1 MLIFKKNLNH
11 NLFINIIKIMVYFF
25 SILIILIIVLYG
37 SLFNELCPNCAK
49 SIYSFFETVE
59 AVRKE
64 FSTLCHL
71 LCPDMTNSS
80 FFIFSIIYCNTF
92 FGFCV
97 VFLSIFTSKYYIN
110 NFFIF
115 ETNIQQTYKINYFW
129 FYKLF
134 MIYKYFKQL
143 NAGMYIL
150 PYRFH

>member
-1 MLIFKKNLNH
+1 MIFKKNLNH

-97 VFLSIFTSKYYIN
+97 VFLSIFTPKYYIN

-115 ETNIQQTYKINYFW
+115 ATNIRQRCDKHTTKVRQTYKINYS
-129 FYKLF
+129 
-134 MIYKYFKQL
+134 
-143 NAGMYIL
+143 
-150 PYRFH
+150 